1 MDLTSKLNG
10 LVLKDQNNNEVRLSD
25 YIGKMPVVLYFYPKD
40 NTPGCTKQACSFRDN
55 YSFFQENN
63 IQIIGI
69 SKDSVDSHKDF
80 SEKYNL
86 PFPILSDKNNQL
98 RKLLQVPGNLF
109 GILPGRVTYLI
120 DEKGRVRDVFNNLF
134 EAEKHI
140 EQARKFA
147 AEIN

>member
-1 MDLTSKLNG
+1 MDLTSKLND

-86 PFPILSDKNNQL
+86 PFSNFK
-98 RKLLQVPGNLF
+98 
-109 GILPGRVTYLI
+109 
-120 DEKGRVRDVFNNLF
+120 
-134 EAEKHI
+134 
-140 EQARKFA
+140 
-147 AEIN
+147 

>member
-1 MDLTSKLNG
+1 MDLTSKLND

>member
-109 GILPGRVTYLI
+109 GILPGRVTYFI